1 MVSVRVIIAH
11 YREDLGWLDKLKR
24 EGHEILI
31 YEKNTDLSK
40 YDEYIQI
47 NENQVLLAN
56 IGREAH
62 TYLMHIVKNYDNLRD
77 YEVFFQGRVDDH
89 MDGHPEDNLKDII
102 GKDYLSWCTT
112 CKTKIGCF
120 SEEVYQEMKKK
131 HPDHK
136 HINQYYTKDG
146 LRDYLFFKETFPN
159 LPLPKEA
166 YYYNAFAL
174 FAVKKEVIQYYPKEF
189 YEKLLNY
196 FNPNYKNFMNMEP
209 SHFAIN
215 MAYTFEVFW
224 DFIFKHAAQ
233 QLRDNITYTC

>member
-1 MVSVRVIIAH
+1 MVSVRVNIAH
-11 YREDLGWLDKLKR
+11 YIEDLGWLDKLKR

-31 YEKNTDLSK
+31 YEKNTDLMNYK
-40 YDEYIQI
+40 DYVKI
-47 NENQVLLAN
+47 NEHQVLLAN
-56 IGREAH
+56 IGRESH
-62 TYLMHIVKNYDNLRD
+62 TYLTHIIQNYDDLRD

-89 MDGHPEDNLKDII
+89 MDGHPEDNLKDLI

-120 SEEVYQEMKKK
+120 TEEVYQEIKKK

-136 HINQYYTKDG
+136 HINKFYTNDG
-146 LRDYLFFKETFPN
+146 LRDYLFFKDNFPN
-159 LPLPKEA
+159 LPLPQTP

-174 FAVKKEVIQYYPKEF
+174 FGVKKEVIRYYPKQF

-196 FNPNYKNFMNMEP
+196 FNPNYKNFMNMD
-209 SHFAIN
+209 SSYFAIN
-215 MAYTFEVFW
+215 IGYTFEAFW

-233 QLRDNITYTC
+233 QLQENITYTC